1 MNIVASIF
9 RNGFVQVAVAI
20 ALGALVPSLAYDAL
34 SPTVSIH
41 SDNIVNAMTYIVIS
55 ILLARF
61 VLHEMKK
68 FAIVRGVEVILPI
81 YSASFAAS
89 GAVILFFRENYS
101 TIIFALGFV
110 ISTLLAMLFEVFFKP
125 SDKGKYILVPSEKV
139 DRIKSVLRAPVIAAD
154 LSRIPDS
161 DDTIIVADLHAQHPA
176 SVDDYFAKAAL
187 GGVKVYHY
195 KNLMETLTGRVRVE
209 HLSENSFGTLTPNSI
224 YARGKDAVD
233 RVVAL
238 IALVILAIPM
248 LLVAVIVRLDSPGPA
263 LFTQQRIG
271 YRARSFK
278 VYKFRTMYHGAP
290 AADEQESAA
299 VTRDRDPR
307 ITRLGSFL
315 RRSRID
321 ELPQLIN
328 ILKGEMSWIGPRPE
342 AIELSEL
349 YQPRIAFYAYR
360 HIIRPG
366 ITGWAQVHQ
375 GHVTELD
382 AIQRKLEYDF
392 YYIKNFSL
400 WLDALIAIKTLQV
413 MLNGYG
419 AK

>member
-1 MNIVASIF
+1 MEIINGIF
-9 RNGFVQVAVAI
+9 RNGFVQMAASIV
-20 ALGALVPSLAYDAL
+20 LSALVPALAYDAL
-34 SPTVSIH
+34 SPSVSFHHANMI
-41 SDNIVNAMTYIVIS
+41 NAITYIVIA

-89 GAVILFFRENYS
+89 GAIILFFRENYS

-110 ISTLLAMLFEVFFKP
+110 ISTLVAMVFEVFFKAA
-125 SDKGKYILVPSEKV
+125 DTGKYILVPSEKI
-139 DRIKSVLRAPVIAAD
+139 DQIKSILQGPVLAAD
-154 LSRIPDS
+154 LRSIPDS
-161 DDTIIVADLHAQHPA
+161 RDTVIVADLHAQHPA
-176 SVDDYFAKAAL
+176 TIDDYFAKAAL

-224 YARGKDAVD
+224 YARGKDAFD
-233 RVVAL
+233 RLLALVAL
-238 IALVILAIPM
+238 VLLAFPM
-248 LLVAVIVRLDSPGPA
+248 LLVAIAVRLDSPGPA

-278 VYKFRTMYHGAP
+278 VYKFRTMYHLAP

-299 VTRDRDPR
+299 VTRERDPR

-342 AIELSEL
+342 AIELSVL
-349 YQPRIAFYAYR
+349 YQQRIAFYAYR

-400 WLDALIAIKTLQV
+400 WLDALIVIKTLQV